1 MNLNQSETPIQTRMK
16 LINTYWTRPRP
27 IFKII
32 MLARSIVGDAEGGA
46 HYRSRKHDN
55 FDIGRGRV
63 QISVLVSD
71 KPMCVFEKVFC

>member
-1 MNLNQSETPIQTRMK
+1 MDSASTI
-16 LINTYWTRPRP
+16 I
-27 IFKII
+27 KII

-46 HYRSRKHDN
+46 HYLSCKHDN

-71 KPMCVFEKVFC
+71 KPLWAFEKSISFDLYVYFLWYKLTHVLW